1 MSGLWQDSHTRVGL
15 IVWDATRPA
24 APGCRLPRDLNRMYV
39 IVLSARREEQHH
51 TWQCNLP
58 LVDAWH
64 MLKAN
69 AAVQVSQ
76 TMSCCTSMGSRS

>member
-1 MSGLWQDSHTRVGL
+1 MWDWSSGMQPGQQHLV
-15 IVWDATRPA
+15 A
-24 APGCRLPRDLNRMYV
+24 GCRRICLNRMYV
-39 IVLSARREEQHH
+39 IVLSARREEQRH

-58 LVDAWH
+58 LVDGWH

-76 TMSCCTSMGSRS
+76 TMTCCTSMGSRS